1 MKIAVIGSGITGL
14 GTAYALSDNHEVKL
28 FEKAERFG
36 GHSNTVDLNLRGKI
50 VPVDTGFIVYNNMN
64 YPNLASLFENL
75 QVKTKW
81 SDMSFGFSQNE
92 GQLEYACDSLNKL
105 FSQRKNI
112 FNKNFITGLIEIL
125 RFNRE
130 APNALVGDDLKNMS
144 FGEYLFNQKH
154 GKWFKENFILPMGSA
169 IWSTPAS
176 QILNFPASSFI
187 TFFKNHDLLVGMSKS
202 QRWRTVD
209 GGSRVYVNKILRK
222 LGSSAISNCN
232 ITSVERTSKGVRVS
246 FSDRNAELFD
256 QVIFCTHAPE
266 TMKLLS
272 GKTDEEINILK
283 CFKTSK
289 NRVVLHSDEK
299 LMPKR
304 RKVWSSWNFIS
315 AQVGSEKSKK
325 DSVTYWM
332 NRLQG
337 INKEYPIFVSL
348 NPISIPE
355 NRKTYENFNYNHPV
369 FDKKS
374 FNAQSS
380 CDLIQGVGGVWYA
393 GAWLGYGFHE
403 DGLTSGLRVAN
414 ALNVRP
420 CWQKNYMP
428 FKNASSL
435 LTAAE

>member
-14 GTAYALSDNHEVKL
+14 GTAYALCDKHDVKL
-28 FEKAERFG
+28 FEKTERFG
-36 GHSNTVDLNLRGKI
+36 GHSNTIDLSLDEKI
-50 VPVDTGFIVYNNMN
+50 VPVDTGFIVYNDMN
-64 YPNLASLFENL
+64 YPNLSSLFENL

-112 FNKNFITGLIEIL
+112 FNKNFISGLIEIL

-130 APNALVGDDLKNMS
+130 APNALVSNNLKNVS
-144 FGEYLFNQKH
+144 FGEYLCNQKH
-154 GKWFKENFILPMGSA
+154 GEWFKENFILPMGSA

-187 TFFKNHDLLVGMSKS
+187 SFFKNHDLLVGLSRS

-222 LGSSAISNCN
+222 LGSSAIKNCN
-232 ITSVERTSKGVRVS
+232 IKSVERASKGVNIR
-246 FSDRNAELFD
+246 FKNGNCELFD

-266 TMKLLS
+266 TMRLLR
-272 GKTDEEINILK
+272 GKTDQEDNILK

-289 NRVVLHSDEK
+289 NRVILHSDEL

-315 AQVGSEKSKK
+315 AQLGNESIKK

-337 INKEYPIFVSL
+337 IDKEYPIFVSL
-348 NPISIPE
+348 NPISEPDR
-355 NRKTYENFNYNHPV
+355 NKTFKSFIYNHPI
-369 FDKKS
+369 FDKES
-374 FNAQSS
+374 FRAQSS
-380 CDLIQGVGGVWYA
+380 SDLIQGVGGVWYA

-414 ALNVRP
+414 ALDVRP
-420 CWQKNYMP
+420 CWQKNYRP
-428 FKNASSL
+428 FKNATSL